1 MLYQTEGFPPDA
13 SRWHDLSVKKA
24 SNQLCQTV
32 YRSKSCKNSRNSKES
47 REFLAGAEGL
57 GLACRLG
64 RRQTVA
70 TGDQRP
76 SARGFGVDVG
86 KSLRRN
92 GFRLFQPLVRLL
104 ALLALEIDAFLMLL
118 SLLMDDQPLQ
128 QFLITPLSGGHR
140 QHDIRKFLLRVYQ
153 LYPVERKKHQHSVG
167 ADPLIPIQKR
177 MVPHQSKAEPRRLLL
192 ERRVNIRI
200 PKSLEGCLQR

>member
-13 SRWHDLSVKKA
+13 SGWHDLSVKKA
-24 SNQLCQTV
+24 SNQLRQTV
-32 YRSKSCKNSRNSKES
+32 SRRNSCKNSRNSAES

-86 KSLRRN
+86 EALRHNVSRS
-92 GFRLFQPLVRLL
+92 FQPLAGFPFFLSL
-104 ALLALEIDAFLMLL
+104 PIDAFLMLT
-118 SLLMDDQPLQ
+118 D
-128 QFLITPLSGGHR
+128 F
-140 QHDIRKFLLRVYQ
+140 
-153 LYPVERKKHQHSVG
+153 
-167 ADPLIPIQKR
+167 PIISPCEFKDY
-177 MVPHQSKAEPRRLLL
+177 
-192 ERRVNIRI
+192 
-200 PKSLEGCLQR
+200 C